1 MIPSGVQDWLAAND
15 YGTVVSVQP
24 VGGGCINNGSI
35 LKTKSRVSFFLKYNP
50 SAPVDMFLRELEGLE
65 TLRSVNG
72 PSVPEPYCCGRDF
85 LLMADLAPANRVQ
98 DYWQLFGRQLA
109 TLHSHTDAQF
119 GFSHDNYIGSTPQ
132 PNPRMDNGYAFF
144 AEQRLIY
151 MARSA
156 FDQGRLSRGE
166 CLAVEDLVDRL
177 PEIVPLQPASL
188 IHGDLWSGN
197 AMTDSQGE
205 PAIIDPATHYGWA
218 EAELA
223 MTSLFGSF
231 PDEFY
236 QSYTE
241 IRTLPP
247 GFRSRYPIYNLY
259 HLLNHVLLFGRSY
272 LGQVKA
278 ILRKYRVS
286 R

>member
-1 MIPSGVQDWLAAND
+1 MIPSSVQDWLAAND
-15 YGTVVSVQP
+15 YGAAISVQS

-35 LKTKSRVSFFLKYNP
+35 LKTTSGVSFFLKHNP
-50 SAPVDMFLRELEGLE
+50 LAPVDMFLRELEGLE
-65 TLRSVNG
+65 ILRSANG
-72 PSVPEPYCCGRDF
+72 PTVPEPYCCGKDF
-85 LLMADLAPANRVQ
+85 LLMADLAPTNRVR
-98 DYWQLFGRQLA
+98 DYWQSFGRQLA
-109 TLHSHTDAQF
+109 TLHNHTDDQF
-119 GFSHDNYIGSTPQ
+119 GFLHDNYIGSTPQ

-151 MARSA
+151 IAQTA
-156 FDQGRLSRGE
+156 CDQGQLDRGE
-166 CLAVEDLVDRL
+166 RLAVEDLANRL
-177 PEIVPLQPASL
+177 PEIVPKQPASL

-197 AMTDSQGE
+197 AMTDSQGA
-205 PAIIDPATHYGWA
+205 PAIIDPAAHYGWA
-218 EAELA
+218 EADLA

-241 IRTLPP
+241 VRPLPP
-247 GFRSRYPIYNLY
+247 GFRSRFPIYNLY
-259 HLLNHVLLFGRSY
+259 HLLNHVLLFGRGY

>member
-1 MIPSGVQDWLAAND
+1 MIPSGVHDWLAANG
-15 YGTVVSVQP
+15 YGAVVSVQP
-24 VGGGCINNGSI
+24 VSGGCINNGSI
-35 LKTKSRVSFFLKYNP
+35 LMTKSRISFFLKYNP
-50 SAPVDMFLRELEGLE
+50 SASVDMFLRELEGLE

-72 PSVPEPYCCGRDF
+72 PTVPEPYCCGRDF
-85 LLMADLAPANRVQ
+85 LLMADLSPANRVQ

-109 TLHSHTDAQF
+109 TLHNHTDVQF

-132 PNPRMDNGYAFF
+132 PNPQMDNGYTFF

-156 FDQGRLSRGE
+156 YDQGQLDRGE
-166 CLAVEDLVDRL
+166 CLAVEGLVDRL
-177 PEIVPLQPASL
+177 PEIVPQQPASL

-241 IRTLPP
+241 IRALPP

-278 ILRKYRVS
+278 ILRKYGVS